1 MEWNAWTNAS
11 MRCLLFQV
19 SDGIIAPGYEPA
31 ALEILSKKKGG
42 AYCVIQV
49 GVFLFKHLLLMLHI
63 SDLINKQ
70 ANKFSRTC
78 Y

>member
-1 MEWNAWTNAS
+1 M
-11 MRCLLFQV
+11 LLFQV

-49 GVFLFKHLLLMLHI
+49 GMLLFKHLCEYFKIIICLFL
-63 SDLINKQ
+63 
-70 ANKFSRTC
+70 
-78 Y
+78 